1 MSRWRDELEE
11 NKYLFDKEDSIIDQ
25 RFKICLK
32 WYIHKACGYKMLF
45 CIHTLISG
53 SCPLITV
60 AVTNVMA
67 DNNMTISKIIVSAL
81 SVIAGVSVVTV
92 NMLRPKEKW
101 TKYRTTAEFLK
112 RARAQYLLTSEQTE
126 DENEKRKLRQ
136 KFLEEIE
143 ALMEEEN
150 REWEKRNICDKDQK
164 DNP

>member
-1 MSRWRDELEE
+1 MSRWKEELKE
-11 NKYLFDKEDSIIDQ
+11 NEYLFNKEDTIIDQ

-32 WYIHKACGYKMLF
+32 WYIHKACSYKMLF
-45 CIHTLISG
+45 CILTLISG

-67 DNNMTISKIIVSAL
+67 DNNMMIPKIMISAL
-81 SVIAGVSVVTV
+81 SVIAGVSAVTV
-92 NMLRPKEKW
+92 NMLSPREKW

-112 RARAQYLLTSEQTE
+112 RARTQYLLFSEQTADE
-126 DENEKRKLRQ
+126 DEKRKLRR

-150 REWEKRNICDKDQK
+150 REWEKRNICDKGQK
-164 DNP
+164 DNL